1 MNIGVIGFG
10 KMAEAMIG
18 RALASGT
25 VKKKQIVVLTHKKS
39 RDKSLKKKYGIT
51 LVDDMATLSRL
62 SSLLFIAVK
71 PQQMPP
77 VLESLKPHFSNQL
90 IMTVAAGLNVASYQK
105 ILGKNAR
112 VIRVMPNT
120 PAMVG
125 QGVFTVFAPRA
136 VKSRDLKLC
145 QNLLDPCGKTY
156 FLKSESQMHV
166 TSALAGSGPA
176 FVVAFA
182 DALIQAVLPLGLN
195 EKLARDLFLNTILG
209 TVTLMQKSKLK
220 AHELIA
226 QVASKKGMT
235 EAGLSVLDKNRFTQ
249 LLGECIQE
257 AVKRSHELGGIKK

>member
-1 MNIGVIGFG
+1 MKIGVIGFG
-10 KMAEAMIG
+10 KMAEALIG
-18 RALASGT
+18 RALESHCL
-25 VKKKQIVVLTHKKS
+25 KKSQIVGLTHNKL
-39 RDKSLKKKYGIT
+39 RDKLMQKKYGIT
-51 LVDDMATLSRL
+51 FASDIATLTHQCSV
-62 SSLLFIAVK
+62 LLLAVK
-71 PQQMPP
+71 PQQMSG

-90 IMTVAAGLNVASYQK
+90 ILTVAAGLSVASYQK

-112 VIRVMPNT
+112 VIRIMPNT
-120 PAMVG
+120 PAIVG

-182 DALIQAVLPLGLN
+182 DALIQASLPLGLN
-195 EKLARDLFLNTILG
+195 EKLARELFLNTILG
-209 TVTLMQKSKLK
+209 TVKLMQKSKLK

-235 EAGLSVLDKNRFTQ
+235 EAGLNVLDKNRFTP

-257 AVKRSHELGGIKK
+257 TVKRSHELGGTKK